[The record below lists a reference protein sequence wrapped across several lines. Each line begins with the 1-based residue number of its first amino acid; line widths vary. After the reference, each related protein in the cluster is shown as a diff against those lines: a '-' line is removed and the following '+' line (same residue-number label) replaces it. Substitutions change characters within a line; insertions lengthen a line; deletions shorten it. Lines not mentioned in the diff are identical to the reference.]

1 MYWPLMV
8 LKERGGGE
16 DTKQPPKSMSLV
28 NVIKKKKEKLKTQY
42 LRSCDFQANIAMVNT
57 LGFEATDAEKSLTL
71 HAVSGKT
78 EIIQCISD
86 ERA

>member
-1 MYWPLMV
+1 MV
-8 LKERGGGE
+8 LKERGGGG

-28 NVIKKKKEKLKTQY
+28 NVIKKKKKEKLKTQY
-42 LRSCDFQANIAMVNT
+42 LRSCDFPANIAMVKT

-86 ERA
+86 EIA